1 MLSRRNKLRFKRLSL
16 MLKRPRKFRSKNL
29 PREKK
34 SSKMQNIK
42 LTLKL
47 QRSLL
52 KTPPRLRQVTML
64 PLSQESRK
72 N

>member
-1 MLSRRNKLRFKRLSL
+1 MLSRRNKLRSKRLSL

-34 SSKMQNIK
+34 SSKMQSIK

-64 PLSQESRK
+64 PLSQELRK